1 MSLLPALSLIA
12 SSFLLGA
19 MLFFA
24 SVAAPAIFKFLPEDA
39 RPPMLRGIF
48 PRYYAWCAVV
58 ALIASGLAAPVHTTP
73 AAIMGAVTLGF
84 LFLRYGL
91 IPKIEIAREGRSQ
104 GDEAARAQFA
114 TLHRLSVFINLAQMV
129 ATIAAVGLMVQAGV

>member
-1 MSLLPALSLIA
+1 MSLLAALSLTA
-12 SSFLLGA
+12 SYFLLGV

-58 ALIASGLAAPVHTTP
+58 ALIASGLAASVYTTP

-84 LFLRYGL
+84 LVLRYGL
-91 IPKIEIAREGRSQ
+91 IPKIERAREGRAQ

-114 TLHRLSVFINLAQMV
+114 NLHRLNVLINLAQIV
-129 ATIAAVGLMVQAGV
+129 ATIVAVGLMVRAGV

>member
-58 ALIASGLAAPVHTTP
+58 ALIASGRAAPVHTTP

>member
-91 IPKIEIAREGRSQ
+91 VPKIEIAREGRSQ